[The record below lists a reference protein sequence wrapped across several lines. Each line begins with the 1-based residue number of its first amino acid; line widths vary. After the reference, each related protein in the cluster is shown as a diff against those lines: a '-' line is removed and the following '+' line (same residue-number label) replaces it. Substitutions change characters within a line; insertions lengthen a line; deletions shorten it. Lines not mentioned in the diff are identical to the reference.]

1 MKAMA
6 LEVENVDQVTPEQT
20 SEFWELFTARIA
32 RDNGAAA
39 REHLAAGRPIY
50 YCEDTTPEGIS
61 IKEFPDG
68 HRQLVRFDAEGEH
81 VIRTIAP
88 ERRRSSAC

>member
-1 MKAMA
+1 MNALA
-6 LEVENVDQVTPEQT
+6 LEIEKVDQMTSEQEN
-20 SEFWELFTARIA
+20 EFWELFTARIA
-32 RDNGAAA
+32 HDDGDAA

-50 YCEDTTPEGIS
+50 YCEDSTPEGVS

-81 VIRTIAP
+81 VIRDCA
-88 ERRRSSAC
+88 